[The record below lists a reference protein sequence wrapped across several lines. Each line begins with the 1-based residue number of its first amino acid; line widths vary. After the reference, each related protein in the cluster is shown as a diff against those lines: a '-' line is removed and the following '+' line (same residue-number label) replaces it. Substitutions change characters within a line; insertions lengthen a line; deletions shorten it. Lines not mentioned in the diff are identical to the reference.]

1 VAEQLKNGVHFRNDL
16 YRYLGLLNHF

>member
-1 VAEQLKNGVHFRNDL
+1 VVEQLKNGVHFRNDL